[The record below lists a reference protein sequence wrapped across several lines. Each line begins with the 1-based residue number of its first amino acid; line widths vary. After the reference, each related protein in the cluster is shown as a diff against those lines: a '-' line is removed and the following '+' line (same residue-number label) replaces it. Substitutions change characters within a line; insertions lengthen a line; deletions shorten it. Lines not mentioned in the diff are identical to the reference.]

1 MKRISAIFI
10 ATALLSG
17 CGGPHYTVTGHYGLT
32 PGDSVYL
39 LGSGDEV
46 LAAGVMDADT
56 TFTLKGRIAAP
67 ELASLS
73 DRYATVE
80 PAMLFLEAGTIRIEP
95 RNGSGYRV
103 TGTRLNDRADSVYRS
118 CAALDARLRDEKLSG
133 GNPETIRAIASER
146 DEVISTAVRANN
158 DNLLGAYLFR
168 QFQSSGSPAGVRE
181 RLAEFSPEMRAHPI
195 LRGVLARIEAV
206 EKTAIGQPY
215 TDLALCDAEGAA
227 IPLSSVA
234 GKANWVLLDFWATW
248 CAPCCREIPHL
259 REAYAA
265 YKAKGFEIYCV
276 SLDNDEAKWRSFT
289 SDNDMPWINVLGID
303 ADKQSTA
310 AAAYGITSI
319 PANFLISPDGII
331 VAKNLRGGELSKKL
345 AEMLE

>member
-1 MKRISAIFI
+1 M
-10 ATALLSG
+10 
-17 CGGPHYTVTGHYGLT
+17 
-32 PGDSVYL
+32 
-39 LGSGDEV
+39 
-46 LAAGVMDADT
+46 
-56 TFTLKGRIAAP
+56 
-67 ELASLS
+67 
-73 DRYATVE
+73 
-80 PAMLFLEAGTIRIEP
+80 
-95 RNGSGYRV
+95 
-103 TGTRLNDRADSVYRS
+103 
-118 CAALDARLRDEKLSG
+118 G

-146 DEVISTAVRANN
+146 NEVISTAIRANN

-168 QFQSSGSPAGVRE
+168 QFQSSGTPAGVRE
-181 RLAEFSPEMRAHPI
+181 RLAEFSPEMQAHPI

-234 GKANWVLLDFWATW
+234 GKTNWVLLDFWATW

-289 SDNDMPWINVLGID
+289 SDNDMPWINILGID

-331 VAKNLRGGELSKKL
+331 VAKNLRSGELSKKL
-345 AEMLE
+345 AEMLK

>member
-1 MKRISAIFI
+1 
-10 ATALLSG
+10 
-17 CGGPHYTVTGHYGLT
+17 
-32 PGDSVYL
+32 
-39 LGSGDEV
+39 
-46 LAAGVMDADT
+46 
-56 TFTLKGRIAAP
+56 
-67 ELASLS
+67 
-73 DRYATVE
+73 
-80 PAMLFLEAGTIRIEP
+80 
-95 RNGSGYRV
+95 
-103 TGTRLNDRADSVYRS
+103 
-118 CAALDARLRDEKLSG
+118 
-133 GNPETIRAIASER
+133 
-146 DEVISTAVRANN
+146 
-158 DNLLGAYLFR
+158 
-168 QFQSSGSPAGVRE
+168 
-181 RLAEFSPEMRAHPI
+181 MRAHPI

-265 YKAKGFEIYCV
+265 YKAKGLEIYCV

-331 VAKNLRGGELSKKL
+331 IAKNLRGGELSKKL

>member
-17 CGGPHYTVTGHYGLT
+17 CGGPHYTVTGHYGLA

-39 LGSGDEV
+39 LGSGNTV

-103 TGTRLNDRADSVYRS
+103 TGTQLNDRADSVYRS

-146 DEVISTAVRANN
+146 NEVISTAVRANN

-168 QFQSSGSPAGVRE
+168 QFQSSGTPAGVRE
-181 RLAEFSPEMRAHPI
+181 RLAEFSPESERS
-195 LRGVLARIEAV
+195 AR
-206 EKTAIGQPY
+206 
-215 TDLALCDAEGAA
+215 TD
-227 IPLSSVA
+227 
-234 GKANWVLLDFWATW
+234 
-248 CAPCCREIPHL
+248 
-259 REAYAA
+259 
-265 YKAKGFEIYCV
+265 
-276 SLDNDEAKWRSFT
+276 
-289 SDNDMPWINVLGID
+289 
-303 ADKQSTA
+303 
-310 AAAYGITSI
+310 
-319 PANFLISPDGII
+319 
-331 VAKNLRGGELSKKL
+331 
-345 AEMLE
+345 

>member
-80 PAMLFLEAGTIRIEP
+80 PAMLFLESCTIRIEP

-168 QFQSSGSPAGVRE
+168 QFQSSGTPAGVRE

-195 LRGVLARIEAV
+195 LRGVFARIEAV

-234 GKANWVLLDFWATW
+234 GKANWVLLDF
-248 CAPCCREIPHL
+248 
-259 REAYAA
+259 
-265 YKAKGFEIYCV
+265 
-276 SLDNDEAKWRSFT
+276 
-289 SDNDMPWINVLGID
+289 
-303 ADKQSTA
+303 
-310 AAAYGITSI
+310 
-319 PANFLISPDGII
+319 
-331 VAKNLRGGELSKKL
+331 
-345 AEMLE
+345 

>member
-95 RNGSGYRV
+95 RNGLRLPGHGHPGST
-103 TGTRLNDRADSVYRS
+103 TGRTRFT
-118 CAALDARLRDEKLSG
+118 G
-133 GNPETIRAIASER
+133 
-146 DEVISTAVRANN
+146 
-158 DNLLGAYLFR
+158 
-168 QFQSSGSPAGVRE
+168 
-181 RLAEFSPEMRAHPI
+181 
-195 LRGVLARIEAV
+195 LARRSTPPSGT
-206 EKTAIGQPY
+206 KSY
-215 TDLALCDAEGAA
+215 RAEIRKRSG
-227 IPLSSVA
+227 LSHRNA
-234 GKANWVLLDFWATW
+234 M
-248 CAPCCREIPHL
+248 R
-259 REAYAA
+259 
-265 YKAKGFEIYCV
+265 
-276 SLDNDEAKWRSFT
+276 
-289 SDNDMPWINVLGID
+289 
-303 ADKQSTA
+303 
-310 AAAYGITSI
+310 
-319 PANFLISPDGII
+319 
-331 VAKNLRGGELSKKL
+331 
-345 AEMLE
+345 

>member
-17 CGGPHYTVTGHYGLT
+17 CGGPHYTVTGRYGLA

-39 LGSGDEV
+39 LGSGNTV

-103 TGTRLNDRADSVYRS
+103 TGTRLNDGADSVYRS

-146 DEVISTAVRANN
+146 D
-158 DNLLGAYLFR
+158 
-168 QFQSSGSPAGVRE
+168 
-181 RLAEFSPEMRAHPI
+181 
-195 LRGVLARIEAV
+195 
-206 EKTAIGQPY
+206 
-215 TDLALCDAEGAA
+215 
-227 IPLSSVA
+227 
-234 GKANWVLLDFWATW
+234 
-248 CAPCCREIPHL
+248 
-259 REAYAA
+259 
-265 YKAKGFEIYCV
+265 
-276 SLDNDEAKWRSFT
+276 
-289 SDNDMPWINVLGID
+289 
-303 ADKQSTA
+303 
-310 AAAYGITSI
+310 
-319 PANFLISPDGII
+319 
-331 VAKNLRGGELSKKL
+331 
-345 AEMLE
+345 

>member
-1 MKRISAIFI
+1 
-10 ATALLSG
+10 
-17 CGGPHYTVTGHYGLT
+17 
-32 PGDSVYL
+32 
-39 LGSGDEV
+39 
-46 LAAGVMDADT
+46 MDADT

-146 DEVISTAVRANN
+146 NEVISTAVRANN
-158 DNLLGAYLFR
+158 DNLLGAYLFQ
-168 QFQSSGSPAGVRE
+168 QFRIVPAPPPASGSALRSSP
-181 RLAEFSPEMRAHPI
+181 PEMRAHPI
-195 LRGVLARIEAV
+195 LRVVLTRIEAV

-265 YKAKGFEIYCV
+265 YKAKGLEIYCV

-345 AEMLE
+345 AEMLK

>member
-1 MKRISAIFI
+1 MTAANASAMKSMFNMFLIRSIFI
-10 ATALLSG
+10 RS
-17 CGGPHYTVTGHYGLT
+17 YFISFT

-39 LGSGDEV
+39 LGSGNTV

-95 RNGSGYRV
+95 RHGSGYRV

-146 DEVISTAVRANN
+146 NEVISTAVRANN
-158 DNLLGAYLFR
+158 DNLLGAYLFQ
-168 QFQSSGSPAGVRE
+168 QFQSSGTPAGVRE

-195 LRGVLARIEAV
+195 LRVVLTRIEAV
-206 EKTAIGQPY
+206 EKQLSASHTPTSPCATPKV
-215 TDLALCDAEGAA
+215 
-227 IPLSSVA
+227 PLSR
-234 GKANWVLLDFWATW
+234 
-248 CAPCCREIPHL
+248 CHPL
-259 REAYAA
+259 RERRT
-265 YKAKGFEIYCV
+265 GFC
-276 SLDNDEAKWRSFT
+276 ST
-289 SDNDMPWINVLGID
+289 SGRPGVPP
-303 ADKQSTA
+303 A
-310 AAAYGITSI
+310 AAKSPTCARHTPPTKPKGSKFTASRSTTTRRNGGRSHRTTTCRGSMSWASTRTNRARRPQPTGSRRSPRTS
-319 PANFLISPDGII
+319 
-331 VAKNLRGGELSKKL
+331 
-345 AEMLE
+345 